1 MGTCVNALGFFSF
14 FDNVLVVAVLRVQID
29 LATARIAELQGT
41 IDEKKLNRAKVPLI
55 LSITTAFLNVS

>member
-1 MGTCVNALGFFSF
+1 MGTSVNALGFFF

-41 IDEKKLNRAKVPLI
+41 IDEKKLNGAKVPLI